1 MQKSTQSR
9 TPSLRLRRDAKAMR
23 HTAAI
28 LCLVVA
34 QAHALARSTLQNT
47 TVYQTLPRLECSKET
62 ETNKAADVRAEPI
75 ILFVHVFKA
84 AGSSV
89 RGIFRRYAEKC
100 NKRWAC
106 LVQCQKGGAPRGAT
120 VPCRLRDVVN
130 LNRRLV
136 MGEDGR
142 RNPRTEN
149 LGALSH
155 IVGGHFH
162 YGMHTLVPEGRKY
175 FYVTVVREPLSTWI
189 SGMRYHDKSLKT
201 VSDVRNAAEK
211 FLPRGS
217 NRFYQNG
224 LTYLGA
230 VDGLPLGR
238 KAPMP
243 EKLVSALSNL
253 EDVLVVGVVESWS
266 TTIDL
271 LQAMLDTTDRAPFMW
286 DRYRDASKKKNKASK
301 SLSSVD
307 IVRDLRSDG
316 YWGDIRRFLLF
327 ENAFYAAAIARHALA
342 CKHVLGEDCRLR
354 RQGGLGVLLN
364 ASLLAPDLLPSGD
377 IDAASLVN
385 SQPEKPRVSPVA
397 VASAHAVLAEAKR
410 QRAVRDKQRKNRK
423 KKKKLLPV
431 TEQL

>member
-1 MQKSTQSR
+1 MQKSTQNL
-9 TPSLRLRRDAKAMR
+9 TPSLRLGRDAKAMR
-23 HTAAI
+23 HTAAL
-28 LCLVVA
+28 LCLVAA

-47 TVYQTLPRLECSKET
+47 TVYQTLPRLECSKE

-106 LVQCQKGGAPRGAT
+106 LVQCQKGGSPRGAT
-120 VPCRLRDVVN
+120 VPCRLRDMVN

-201 VSDVRNAAEK
+201 VSDVRSAAEK

-253 EDVLVVGVVESWS
+253 EDVLVVGVVESWP

-271 LQAMLDTTDRAPFMW
+271 LQAMLDPTDQAPYMW
-286 DRYRDASKKKNKASK
+286 DRYRDSARKKNTASK

-307 IVRDLRSDG
+307 IVRDLRGDG

-342 CKHVLGEDCRLR
+342 CKHVR
-354 RQGGLGVLLN
+354 
-364 ASLLAPDLLPSGD
+364 ST
-377 IDAASLVN
+377 
-385 SQPEKPRVSPVA
+385 VSPSRRVDG
-397 VASAHAVLAEAKR
+397 VETLSSRRCSATTV
-410 QRAVRDKQRKNRK
+410 D
-423 KKKKLLPV
+423 
-431 TEQL
+431 